1 MRHSSSKELLPHT
14 DKNVKAVKMRAN
26 PDIFKA
32 YDIRGIYPVDLNED
46 IAYSIGR
53 AFVSYLKVGKVIVG
67 RDMRLSSPQMSEALA
82 CGLMDQGADVINIG
96 MVSTDQYYHACATLG
111 LPGIVVTASHNPG
124 QYSGFKMVKKMP
136 QLLSGDEGIQ
146 EIRRIIAAEQFPIP
160 NHRGGMTYEDLR
172 EEFVEKVLS
181 LIDVDALSRF
191 KVIVDTGNGVV
202 GPILKQIYRCL
213 PSINLTGMYLEPDGS
228 LPNHGLDP
236 LQPENRA
243 ELQQRVVAEGADVG
257 FAFDGDGDRFFAIDD
272 RGAFVSGDFITAL
285 MGQYLLDKYPGCKI
299 LYDVRSSWAVPDLIT
314 AAGGTPLVER
324 VGHAFMKNRMA
335 KENAIFGGEVTGHYY
350 FRDFFCADSGIL
362 PSLVVLEMLSKK
374 GTKLSK
380 LLKPLES
387 TYFISG
393 EINSRISSDAKEKLK
408 EIVRVFGTGGKVEWL
423 DGVSITFDDWHCNVR
438 PSNTEPLLRLNL
450 EAKSKTLME
459 QKRDDVLAII
469 RA

>member
-1 MRHSSSKELLPHT
+1 MPHT

-67 RDMRLSSPQMSEALA
+67 RDMRLSSPQLSEALA
-82 CGLMDQGADVINIG
+82 SGLMDQGADVINIG
-96 MVSTDQYYHACATLG
+96 LVSTDEYYHACATLG
-111 LPGIVVTASHNPG
+111 LPGIVVTASHNPA
-124 QYSGFKMVKKMP
+124 QYNGFKMVKKMP

-146 EIRRIIAAEQFPIP
+146 AIRRIIAAEQFPKP
-160 NHRGGMTYEDLR
+160 THRGRMTYEDLR

-181 LIDVDALSRF
+181 LIDVDAISRL
-191 KVIVDTGNGVV
+191 KVIADTGNGVV

-213 PSINLTGMYLEPDGS
+213 PSINLIGMYLEPDGS

-243 ELQQRVVAEGADVG
+243 ELQQLVVAEGADAG
-257 FAFDGDGDRFFAIDD
+257 FAFDGDGDRFFAIDE
-272 RGAFVSGDFITAL
+272 RGAFVPGDFITAL
-285 MGQYLLDKYPGCKI
+285 MGQYLLDKYAGGKI

-314 AAGGTPLVER
+314 AAGGTPLMER

-362 PSLVVLEMLSKK
+362 PSLVILEMLSKK

-380 LLKPLES
+380 LLNPLES

-393 EINSRISSDAKEKLK
+393 EINSGISSDAKEKLK
-408 EIVRVFGTGGKVEWL
+408 EIVRVFGNGGKVEWL
-423 DGVSITFDDWHCNVR
+423 DGVSISFDDWHCNVR

-450 EAKSKTLME
+450 EAKTKTLME